1 MIAEIVLLFVL
12 LILSAYFSSTEMAY
26 IAANKL
32 KLEVKTKKKNL
43 LSRNISY
50 YLNNPNIF
58 FSTILLGNNI
68 VNIAFASLSAIILVA
83 VFQLNE
89 FEILIISTILLLIL
103 GELIPKYF
111 AHETADVFIIIS
123 SPILRVI
130 TFILYPF
137 IKLLSFISDKITSSS
152 KSQKAENISYLFD
165 KEDIKE
171 LLDEG
176 HKAGKVHSHE
186 KSIIEKVIDLGEQK
200 VYEAMRPR
208 TEIVGVEINSTIE
221 EVHQTFI
228 ESGYSKLIVYEENL
242 DNIKGVI
249 LAKDLFSKPEN
260 INQVIREI
268 KFYPETKKSLEV
280 LNELLESKLSIAV
293 VVDEFGGTAGIVTM
307 EDIIEELFGEIKDE
321 YDVEENICRKISRDT
336 FLISGKVEIDH
347 LNEKYKV
354 GVPEGDYE
362 TVAGYIENRIGRIP
376 KQGESFLID
385 NYDIIIVKATPTKI
399 ELVKL
404 IVRNES

>member
-1 MIAEIVLLFVL
+1 MIAEMVLLFVL

-32 KLEVKTKKKNL
+32 KLEVKTKKKDL

-83 VFQLNE
+83 VFHLSE
-89 FEILIISTILLLIL
+89 FEILLISTILLLFL
-103 GELIPKYF
+103 GELIPKYI
-111 AHETADVFIIIS
+111 AHETADVFIILS
-123 SPILRVI
+123 SPVLRVI

-137 IKLLSFISDKITSSS
+137 IKLLSFISDKITSGS
-152 KSQKAENISYLFD
+152 KTQKAENISYLFD

-176 HKAGKVHSHE
+176 HKAGKVHTHD
-186 KSIIEKVIDLGEQK
+186 KNIIEKVIDLGEQK

-208 TEIVGVEINSTIE
+208 TEIVGLEINSTIE
-221 EVHQTFI
+221 EVHRTFI

-249 LAKDLFSKPEN
+249 LAKDLFSKPQK
-260 INQVIREI
+260 ISQVIREI

-321 YDVEENICRKISRDT
+321 YDVEENICRKVSQDSY
-336 FLISGKVEIDH
+336 LISGKVEIDH
-347 LNEKYKV
+347 LNEKYKI
-354 GVPEGDYE
+354 GIPEGDYE
-362 TVAGYIENRIGRIP
+362 TITGYIENRIGRIP

-385 NYDIIIVKATPTKI
+385 NYDFIIVKATPTKI

>member
-1 MIAEIVLLFVL
+1 MITEIILLFVL

-32 KLEVKTKKKNL
+32 KLEVKTKKKDL
-43 LSRNISY
+43 ISRNISY

-68 VNIAFASLSAIILVA
+68 VNIAFASLSAIILLA
-83 VFQLNE
+83 VFQLSE
-89 FEILIISTILLLIL
+89 FEILLISTILLLFL

-111 AHETADVFIIIS
+111 AHETADVFIILS
-123 SPILRVI
+123 SPVLRVI
-130 TFILYPF
+130 TLILYPF
-137 IKLLSFISDKITSSS
+137 IKLLSFISDKSTLGS
-152 KSQKAENISYLFD
+152 KTQKAENISYLFD

-176 HKAGKVHSHE
+176 HKAGKVHIHE
-186 KSIIEKVIDLGEQK
+186 KNIIEKVIDLGEQK

-249 LAKDLFSKPEN
+249 LAKDLFSKPQN

-321 YDVEENICRKISRDT
+321 FDVEENICRKVSQDT
-336 FLISGKVEIDH
+336 YLISGKVEIDH
-347 LNEKYKV
+347 LNEKYKI
-354 GVPEGDYE
+354 GIPEGDYE
-362 TVAGYIENRIGRIP
+362 TIAGYIENRIGRIP

-385 NYDIIIVKATPTKI
+385 NYDILIVKATHTKI

>member
-43 LSRNISY
+43 ISRNISY

-83 VFQLNE
+83 VFQLSE
-89 FEILIISTILLLIL
+89 FEILVISTILLLFL

-111 AHETADVFIIIS
+111 AHETADVFIIFS
-123 SPILRVI
+123 SPILRII
-130 TFILYPF
+130 TFLLYPF
-137 IKLLSFISDKITSSS
+137 IKLLSYISDKITSGN
-152 KSQKAENISYLFD
+152 KTQKAENISYLFD

-176 HKAGKVHSHE
+176 HKAGKVHTHE
-186 KSIIEKVIDLGEQK
+186 KNIIEKVIDLGEQK

-208 TEIVGVEINSTIE
+208 TEIVGVEISSTIE

-249 LAKDLFSKPEN
+249 LAKDLFSKPQN

-321 YDVEENICRKISRDT
+321 YDVEEHICRKVSQNT
-336 FLISGKVEIDH
+336 YLISGKVEIDH
-347 LNEKYKV
+347 LNEKYKI

-362 TVAGYIENRIGRIP
+362 TFAGYIENHIGRIP

-385 NYDIIIVKATPTKI
+385 NYEIIIVKATHTTI

-404 IVRNES
+404 IVKNES

>member
-1 MIAEIVLLFVL
+1 MITEIILLFVL

-32 KLEVKTKKKNL
+32 KLEVKTKKKDL
-43 LSRNISY
+43 ISENISY

-68 VNIAFASLSAIILVA
+68 VNISFASLSAIILVA
-83 VFQLNE
+83 VFQLSE
-89 FEILIISTILLLIL
+89 FEILIISTILLLFL

-111 AHETADVFIIIS
+111 AHETADVFIILS
-123 SPILRVI
+123 SPVLRVI

-137 IKLLSFISDKITSSS
+137 IKLLSFISDKITSGS
-152 KSQKAENISYLFD
+152 KTQKVENISYLFD

-176 HKAGKVHSHE
+176 HKAGKVHTHE
-186 KSIIEKVIDLGEQK
+186 KNIIEKVIDLGEQK

-208 TEIVGVEINSTIE
+208 TEIVGVEINSTIG
-221 EVHQTFI
+221 EVHRTFI

-249 LAKDLFSKPEN
+249 LAKDLFSKPQT

-321 YDVEENICRKISRDT
+321 YDVEEHICRKLSRET

-347 LNEKYKV
+347 LNEKYKI
-354 GVPEGDYE
+354 GIPEGVYE
-362 TVAGYIENRIGRIP
+362 TIAGYIENRIGRIP

-385 NYDIIIVKATPTKI
+385 NYDIIIVKATHTKI

-404 IVRNES
+404 IIRNES

>member
-1 MIAEIVLLFVL
+1 MIAEIFLLFVL

-32 KLEVKTKKKNL
+32 KLEVKTKKKDFI
-43 LSRNISY
+43 SRNISY

-68 VNIAFASLSAIILVA
+68 VNIAFASLSAIILVTI
-83 VFQLNE
+83 FQLNE
-89 FEILIISTILLLIL
+89 FEILIISTILLLFL

-111 AHETADVFIIIS
+111 AHETADVFIILA
-123 SPILRVI
+123 SPVLRVI

-137 IKLLSFISDKITSSS
+137 IKLLSFISDKITSGN
-152 KSQKAENISYLFD
+152 KTQKAENISYLFD

-176 HKAGKVHSHE
+176 HKAGKVHTHD
-186 KSIIEKVIDLGEQK
+186 KNIIEKVIDLGEQK

-208 TEIVGVEINSTIE
+208 TEIVGVEISSTIE
-221 EVHQTFI
+221 EVHRTFI
-228 ESGYSKLIVYEENL
+228 ESGYSKLIVYDGNL

-249 LAKDLFSKPEN
+249 LAKDLFSKPQN

-321 YDVEENICRKISRDT
+321 YDVEENICRKVSKDSY
-336 FLISGKVEIDH
+336 LISGKVEIDH
-347 LNEKYKV
+347 LNEKYKI
-354 GVPEGDYE
+354 GIPEGDYE
-362 TVAGYIENRIGRIP
+362 TIAGFIENRIGRIP

-385 NYDIIIVKATPTKI
+385 NYDILIVKATQTKI

>member
-32 KLEVKTKKKNL
+32 KLEVKTKKKDFI
-43 LSRNISY
+43 SRNISY

-68 VNIAFASLSAIILVA
+68 INIAFASLSAIILVT

-89 FEILIISTILLLIL
+89 FEILIISTILLLFL

-111 AHETADVFIIIS
+111 AHETADIFIILS
-123 SPILRVI
+123 SPVLRVI
-130 TFILYPF
+130 TLILYPF
-137 IKLLSFISDKITSSS
+137 IKLLSFISDKITLGS
-152 KSQKAENISYLFD
+152 KAQKAENISYLFD

-176 HKAGKVHSHE
+176 HKAGKVHTHD
-186 KSIIEKVIDLGEQK
+186 KNIIEKVIDLGEQK

-321 YDVEENICRKISRDT
+321 FDVEENICRKVSQDT
-336 FLISGKVEIDH
+336 YLISGKVEIDH
-347 LNEKYKV
+347 LNEKYKI
-354 GVPEGDYE
+354 GIPEGDYE
-362 TVAGYIENRIGRIP
+362 TIAGYIENRIGRIP

-385 NYDIIIVKATPTKI
+385 NYDILIVKATHTKI

>member
-293 VVDEFGGTAGIVTM
+293 IVDEFGGTAGIVTM

>member
-32 KLEVKTKKKNL
+32 KLEVKTKKKDL

-58 FSTILLGNNI
+58 FSAILLGNNI

-83 VFQLNE
+83 VFQLSE
-89 FEILIISTILLLIL
+89 FKILLISTVLLLFL

-123 SPILRVI
+123 SPVLRAI

-137 IKLLSFISDKITSSS
+137 IKLLSFISDKITLGS
-152 KSQKAENISYLFD
+152 KTQKAENISYLFD

-176 HKAGKVHSHE
+176 HKAGKVHIHD
-186 KSIIEKVIDLGEQK
+186 KNIIEKVIDLGEQK

-221 EVHQTFI
+221 KVHQTFI

-249 LAKDLFSKPEN
+249 LAKDLFSKPQN

-321 YDVEENICRKISRDT
+321 YDVEENICRKVSKDSY
-336 FLISGKVEIDH
+336 LISGKVEIDH
-347 LNEKYKV
+347 LNEKYKI
-354 GVPEGDYE
+354 GIPEGDYE
-362 TVAGYIENRIGRIP
+362 TIAGYIENRIGRIP

-385 NYDIIIVKATPTKI
+385 NYDILIVKATQTKI

>member
-32 KLEVKTKKKNL
+32 KLEVKTKKKDFI
-43 LSRNISY
+43 SRNISY

-68 VNIAFASLSAIILVA
+68 INIAFASLSAIILVA
-83 VFQLNE
+83 VFQLSE
-89 FEILIISTILLLIL
+89 FEILIISTILLLFL

-111 AHETADVFIIIS
+111 AHETADVFIILS
-123 SPILRVI
+123 SPVLRVI

-137 IKLLSFISDKITSSS
+137 IKLLSFISDKITSGN
-152 KSQKAENISYLFD
+152 KTQKAENISYLFD

-176 HKAGKVHSHE
+176 HKAGKVHTHD
-186 KSIIEKVIDLGEQK
+186 KNIIEKVIDLGEQK

-249 LAKDLFSKPEN
+249 LAKDLFGKPQN

-321 YDVEENICRKISRDT
+321 YDVEENICRKVSKDSY
-336 FLISGKVEIDH
+336 LISGKVEIDH
-347 LNEKYKV
+347 LNEKYKI
-354 GVPEGDYE
+354 GIPEGDYE
-362 TVAGYIENRIGRIP
+362 TIAGFIENRIGRIP

-385 NYDIIIVKATPTKI
+385 NYDILIVKATQTKI

>member
-32 KLEVKTKKKNL
+32 KLEVKTKKKDFI
-43 LSRNISY
+43 SRNISY

-68 VNIAFASLSAIILVA
+68 VNIAFASLSAIILVT

-89 FEILIISTILLLIL
+89 FEILIISTILLLFL

-111 AHETADVFIIIS
+111 AHETADVFIILA
-123 SPILRVI
+123 SPVLKVI

-137 IKLLSFISDKITSSS
+137 IKLLSFISDKITSGN
-152 KSQKAENISYLFD
+152 KTQKAENISYLFD

-176 HKAGKVHSHE
+176 HKAGKVHTHD
-186 KSIIEKVIDLGEQK
+186 KNIIEKVIDLGEQK

-208 TEIVGVEINSTIE
+208 TEIVGVEISSTIE
-221 EVHQTFI
+221 EVHRTFI
-228 ESGYSKLIVYEENL
+228 ESGYSKLIVYDGNL

-249 LAKDLFSKPEN
+249 LAKDLFSKPQN

-321 YDVEENICRKISRDT
+321 YDVEENICRKVSKDSY
-336 FLISGKVEIDH
+336 LISGKVEIDH
-347 LNEKYKV
+347 LNEKYKI
-354 GVPEGDYE
+354 GIPEGDYE
-362 TVAGYIENRIGRIP
+362 TIAGFIENRIGRIP

-385 NYDIIIVKATPTKI
+385 NYDILIVKATQTKI